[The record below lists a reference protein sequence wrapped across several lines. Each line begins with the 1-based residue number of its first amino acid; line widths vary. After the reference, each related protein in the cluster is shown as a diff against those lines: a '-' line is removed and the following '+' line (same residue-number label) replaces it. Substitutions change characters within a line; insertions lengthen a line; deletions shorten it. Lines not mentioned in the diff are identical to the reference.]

1 MVEEMS
7 GRASDYE
14 KEARL
19 LLAFRSYG
27 GFSLCRIMSSIEEL
41 ENMTNILADVV
52 KSGSLRRF

>member
-41 ENMTNILADVV
+41 ENMTQI
-52 KSGSLRRF
+52 FWQMW